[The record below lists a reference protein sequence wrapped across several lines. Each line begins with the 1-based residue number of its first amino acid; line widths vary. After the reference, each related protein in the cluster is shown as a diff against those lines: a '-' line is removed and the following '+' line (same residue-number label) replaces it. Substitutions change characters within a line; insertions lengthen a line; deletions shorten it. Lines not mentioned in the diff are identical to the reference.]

1 MEVVLVWSSRCW
13 LVVVM
18 MMQQADEGGV
28 GRCCS
33 LIHLT
38 AYGRTTLVVVAG
50 EVSRHDWSGAK
61 KGLGRRK

>member
-1 MEVVLVWSSRCW
+1 MVLVWSSRCW

-38 AYGRTTLVVVAG
+38 DYGRTTLIVVAAA